1 MSHIISEITDL
12 ALSLKAD
19 ADTIYSATAQFA
31 PLNKRAEAIVRA
43 SAIRTKSRRL
53 RKLLSELVNIQAGEE
68 AVEAARRA
76 RLAAG
81 CVNARKPPVD
91 DAAISQAR
99 MSALAMGA

>member
-19 ADTIYSATAQFA
+19 ADTIYSAAAQFA
-31 PLNKRAEAIVRA
+31 PLNKRAEA
-43 SAIRTKSRRL
+43 AIRAGAIRSKSRRL
-53 RKLLSELVNIQAGEE
+53 RKLLLALVDLQASEQAAE
-68 AVEAARRA
+68 AERRD

-81 CVNARKPPVD
+81 CVNAPKPPV

-99 MSALAMGA
+99 MSAQLVGA